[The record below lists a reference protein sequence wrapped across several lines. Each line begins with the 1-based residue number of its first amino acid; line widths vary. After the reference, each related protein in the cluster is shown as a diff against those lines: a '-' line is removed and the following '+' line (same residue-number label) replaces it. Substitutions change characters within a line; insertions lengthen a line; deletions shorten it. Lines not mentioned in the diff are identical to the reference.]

1 LTRSGR
7 GKLVVRAPPHHADVH
22 MATSPEV
29 VGLACAEMIEQPPVL
44 IDMLVGYISRGPPH
58 LRVYWSAREREV
70 EASRLRESLRRAVP
84 LVPGLGPIL
93 PSS

>member
-1 LTRSGR
+1 M
-7 GKLVVRAPPHHADVH
+7 VRVPPRHAGVH

-29 VGLACAEMIEQPPVL
+29 SGLACAEMIKQPPVL
-44 IDMLVGYISRGPPH
+44 VSSCDTSIVVYPIF
-58 LRVYWSAREREV
+58 YWSAREREV